1 MYIRTKDGVYKIDEV
16 KPYFLDEKQK
26 LFINNELKVA
36 INEQRVIKQSENLEE
51 LCDEF
56 VFEYLTSEEVN
67 QIRYPEFQWAK
78 EDFESHK
85 KGTLYGAIRV
95 AGKGLI
101 YVAKMNENGEL
112 ELI

>member
-1 MYIRTKDGVYKIDEV
+1 MYIRTKNRIYEV
-16 KPYFLDEKQK
+16 ESTLRDNGFVKGYNVGEMA
-26 LFINNELKVA
+26 FIRKDQV
-36 INEQRVIKQSENLEE
+36 INQSENLKE

-56 VFEYLTSEEVN
+56 VFEYLTSKEVN
-67 QIRYPEFQWAK
+67 QIRYLEFRWAK

-85 KGTLYGAIRV
+85 KGTLYGAIRI

-101 YVAKMNENGEL
+101 YVAQINENGNL